1 MIKVEGLTKDYG
13 SLRAVN
19 AIGFT
24 VKEEA
29 FFALLGP
36 NGAGKSTTI
45 EMLSTLKTPTS
56 GDVTINGHTLGKD
69 DDAIRKSIGVVFQ
82 YSTMDEDLTVREN
95 LRLRGR
101 FYTRDHAALEARID
115 RLKETL
121 GFESFIDTPFKTLSG
136 GQKRRIDV
144 ARALLH
150 EPRLLLLDEPTTGL
164 DPQARESLWRL
175 IMKIKDESKMTI
187 LLTTHYMQEVLDC
200 DHVIILNEGRI
211 VAEDSAE
218 ALRIAHAHDTLKVIA
233 KDARF
238 KARLEKDGVSYTNVQ
253 NTIHIPIKTPF
264 EALPLVRKYEDLI
277 KTFEIVKGDMDDVF
291 LNLTGRHL
299 GGEAR

>member
-19 AIGFT
+19 AIDFN

-56 GDVTINGHTLGKD
+56 GSVTINGYTLGKD

-82 YSTMDEDLTVREN
+82 YSTLDGDLTVREN
-95 LRLRGR
+95 LRFRGQ
-101 FYTRDHAALEARID
+101 FYYRDAAALEARID
-115 RLKETL
+115 ALKEEL
-121 GFESFIDTPFKTLSG
+121 GFESYINTPFKALSG

-150 EPRLLLLDEPTTGL
+150 EPKLLLLDEPTTGL
-164 DPQARESLWRL
+164 DPQARESLWTL
-175 IMKIKDESKMTI
+175 ILKIKNRSKMTI
-187 LLTTHYMQEVLDC
+187 LLTTHYMQEVIDC
-200 DHVIILNEGRI
+200 DHVIILNEGTI

-218 ALRIAHAHDTLKVIA
+218 ALRIAHAHDTLKIVP
-233 KDARF
+233 KDAGF
-238 KARLEKDGVSYTNVQ
+238 KA
-253 NTIHIPIKTPF
+253 
-264 EALPLVRKYEDLI
+264 
-277 KTFEIVKGDMDDVF
+277 
-291 LNLTGRHL
+291 
-299 GGEAR
+299 

>member
-1 MIKVEGLTKDYG
+1 MIAVQGLTKDYG
-13 SLRAVN
+13 SLRAVDKIDFN
-19 AIGFT
+19 

-56 GDVTINGHTLGKD
+56 GSVKINGHTLGRD
-69 DDAIRKSIGVVFQ
+69 DDAIRKSIGAVFQ
-82 YSTMDEDLTVREN
+82 YSTLDGDLTVREN

-101 FYTRDHAALEARID
+101 FYYKDKEALEKRI
-115 RLKETL
+115 ETL
-121 GFESFIDTPFKTLSG
+121 KDEIGFASYIDTRIKHLSG
-136 GQKRRIDV
+136 GQKRRADV

-150 EPRLLLLDEPTTGL
+150 DPKMLLLDEPTTGL
-164 DPQARESLWRL
+164 DPQARESLWKLILRL
-175 IMKIKDESKMTI
+175 KAKTKMTI
-187 LLTTHYMQEVLDC
+187 LLTTHYMQEVVDC

-218 ALRIAHAHDTLKVIA
+218 ALRIEYAHDTLKVVPQS
-233 KDARF
+233 DAF
-238 KARLEKDGVSYTNVQ
+238 VSSLKHDGITYSMVQ
-253 NTIHIPIKTPF
+253 NTVHIPIEDPF
-264 EALPLVRKYEDLI
+264 SGLGLVESYKSSI

-291 LNLTGRHL
+291 LNLTGRRL
-299 GGEAR
+299 GGDAS